1 MIDYKLA
8 KQLKDAGLPQSF
20 GLGRWYYSNWN
31 GEEVYKAIIDKPN
44 LEFMEPRNDIAI
56 PTLSELIEACG
67 EWFLCLIRM
76 PDNTWRT
83 NINRPTAN
91 IVKTIINGSDYI
103 VGDTPEEA
111 VAKLLKDL
119 LNKEADKRDKHFA
132 SLYNE

>member
-8 KQLKDAGLPQSF
+8 KQLKDTGWPQGLDYGQYCWLDTTNLPFKCMVDDEFTKPTAGNF
-20 GLGRWYYSNWN
+20 
-31 GEEVYKAIIDKPN
+31 YK
-44 LEFMEPRNDIAI
+44 I
-56 PTLSELIEACG
+56 PTLLDLIEACG

-111 VAKLLKDL
+111 IAKLWLKI
-119 LNKEADKRDKHFA
+119 
-132 SLYNE
+132 NE